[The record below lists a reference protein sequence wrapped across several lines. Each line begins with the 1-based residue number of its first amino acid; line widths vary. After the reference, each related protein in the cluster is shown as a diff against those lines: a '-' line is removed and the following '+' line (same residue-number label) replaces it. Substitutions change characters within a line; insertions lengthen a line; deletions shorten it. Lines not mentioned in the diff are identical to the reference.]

1 MSETPLSWQ
10 NRTPF
15 AQLSFCLSQAG
26 GFLNVREWSRMR
38 KMVFWISM
46 QICGKKVEKIT
57 IAIRRV
63 MLVDVANNKDD

>member
-1 MSETPLSWQ
+1 
-10 NRTPF
+10 
-15 AQLSFCLSQAG
+15 
-26 GFLNVREWSRMR
+26 
-38 KMVFWISM
+38 M